1 MFPTTVAQSLAT
13 TAVSLSAVNLV
24 GGFVVTGKMLDM
36 FRRPDDPPEYWNYY
50 MVPPAVVSVGY
61 AGLQLS
67 GGSPSGLT
75 AAMGL
80 ASGLGC
86 VGGISAMSNQESSR
100 LAPAL
105 AMSGVGLGLTATA
118 FTMDASPDTYAQLA
132 WASALGGGVGFG
144 LSGMIGPTQLPQA
157 VAGFHSFVGIA
168 ATSTA
173 VADFLLHDF
182 SHLDGF
188 HCSSIYMGAW
198 MGAITTT
205 GSIIACGKLA
215 EVMDSKPMA
224 LAGRDQMNMAMAGT
238 SAAALAGFVTTK
250 DPMIAGTCLAT
261 GTTMSGLLG
270 FRASSLPIRVL
281 YFFASHR
288 MLSLV

>member
-1 MFPTTVAQSLAT
+1 
-13 TAVSLSAVNLV
+13 
-24 GGFVVTGKMLDM
+24 
-36 FRRPDDPPEYWNYY
+36 
-50 MVPPAVVSVGY
+50 
-61 AGLQLS
+61 
-67 GGSPSGLT
+67 
-75 AAMGL
+75 
-80 ASGLGC
+80 
-86 VGGISAMSNQESSR
+86 
-100 LAPAL
+100 
-105 AMSGVGLGLTATA
+105 MSGVGLGLTATA
-118 FTMDASPDTYAQLA
+118 FTMDASPETYAQLA

-205 GSIIACGKLA
+205 GSMIACGKLA

-238 SAAALAGFVTTK
+238 SAAALAGFVMTK

-261 GTTMSGLLG
+261 GTTLSGLLG
-270 FRASSLPIRVL
+270 FHMTASIGGADMPVVITLLNSYSGWALCAEGFILNQPVLTIVGSLIGSSGAFLTKIMCDGMNR
-281 YFFASHR
+281 S
-288 MLSLV
+288 LSNVILGGFGAEAGAVQTT